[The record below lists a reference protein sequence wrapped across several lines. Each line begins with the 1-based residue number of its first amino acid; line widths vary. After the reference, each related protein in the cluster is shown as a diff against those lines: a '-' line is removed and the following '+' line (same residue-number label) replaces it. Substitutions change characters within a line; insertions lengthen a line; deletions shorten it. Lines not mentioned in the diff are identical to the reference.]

1 MFCKLHQKLY
11 FIYEYE
17 EHLKTHKKCQMCDN
31 EFKSK
36 EALKIHIMK
45 IHLNMK
51 LKNKNKNNN
60 KFDCQILNQDI
71 NKNEIICKK
80 CYKEFASVEGL
91 NSHFYY
97 VHKKNNKF
105 NNEIESKE
113 IEIIMDYKNREK
125 LKWQEDLKKKEVEDL
140 KKLEELRKLE
150 ELKKVFELKKQEELK
165 KLEGLKKQVE
175 LKK

>member
-1 MFCKLHQKLY
+1 
-11 FIYEYE
+11 
-17 EHLKTHKKCQMCDN
+17 
-31 EFKSK
+31 
-36 EALKIHIMK
+36 
-45 IHLNMK
+45 MK
-51 LKNKNKNNN
+51 LKNKNIFIKIKTINKNYPSNSIRIKIN
-60 KFDCQILNQDI
+60 CIFLNQDI

-113 IEIIMDYKNREK
+113 IEIIMDYKNRKK

-175 LKK
+175 LKKIEE